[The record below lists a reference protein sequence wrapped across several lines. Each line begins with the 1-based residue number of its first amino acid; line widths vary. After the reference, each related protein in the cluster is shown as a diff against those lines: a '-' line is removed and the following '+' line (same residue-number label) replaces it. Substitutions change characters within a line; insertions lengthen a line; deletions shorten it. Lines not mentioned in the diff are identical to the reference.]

1 MFNRKVSIWVIP
13 LVVILSISMTVIGM
27 AWGLQKVT
35 HNAEGALQFLY
46 TLGRIHSGY
55 VGEYT
60 DKKLFEGAMHGLV
73 ESLDDPYSEYL
84 NEEGFARLNEM
95 TDGTFGG
102 IGVVL
107 GQRNKEFVVVSPMEG
122 SPGAKA
128 GIEAGDKILKVND
141 VDTKGRSLEDV
152 VSTIRGKKG
161 TNVKLLLE
169 HKNGEQFTADIVR
182 DDIKIKSVAG
192 KMLPDSKIGYIRISM
207 FNENT
212 GEEFKK
218 AYEKLEQEGMQ
229 ATLLD
234 LRHNPGGLLGE
245 CVKVANYIVPKG
257 PVVSITDKKGK
268 TQVYKSK
275 LEKVKYPLAVLIDHG
290 SASASEIVSGAV
302 QDTKAGKLFG
312 VKTYGKGCV
321 QSVFHITA
329 DTGLK
334 LTTAMYYT
342 PSGRSIHKV
351 GVEPDVEIELP
362 EKAVTDEQL
371 KKADRQRA
379 SYYNYYATG
388 TWGDVN
394 NYDLC
399 VDTGTLGIEGCVE
412 LICKCVEIKK
422 KMIEDKE
429 KEW

>member
-1 MFNRKVSIWVIP
+1 MLNLFKKKISINVWLLP
-13 LVVILSISMTVIGM
+13 ILVIGIVTLTLISVF
-27 AWGLQKVT
+27 WGMHKLT
-35 HNAEGALQFLY
+35 HNAGGTLQFLY
-46 TLGRIHSGY
+46 TLGKIRSSY

-73 ESLDDPYSEYL
+73 ESLDDPYSEYMD
-84 NEEGFARLNEM
+84 EKGFARLNEM

-141 VDTKGRSLEDV
+141 VDTKGRTLEDV

-161 TNVKLLLE
+161 TSVKLLLE
-169 HKNGEQFTADIVR
+169 HKNGQQFTADIVR
-182 DDIKIKSVAG
+182 DDIKVKSVAG
-192 KMLPDSKIGYIRISM
+192 RMLPDSKIGYIRIAM

-234 LRHNPGGLLGE
+234 LRHNPGGLLTE
-245 CVKVANYIVPKG
+245 CVKVSNYIVPKG
-257 PVVSITDKKGK
+257 PVVSITDKKGNTK
-268 TQVYKSK
+268 VYESK

-290 SASASEIVSGAV
+290 SASASEIVSAAV

-321 QSVFHITA
+321 QSVFHVTTK
-329 DTGLK
+329 TGLK

-351 GVEPDVEIELP
+351 GVTPDVEIELP
-362 EKAVTDEQL
+362 EKATVDVQLNKAEEYLRDEL
-371 KKADRQRA
+371 KK
-379 SYYNYYATG
+379 G
-388 TWGDVN
+388 
-394 NYDLC
+394 
-399 VDTGTLGIEGCVE
+399 
-412 LICKCVEIKK
+412 K
-422 KMIEDKE
+422 
-429 KEW
+429 

>member
-1 MFNRKVSIWVIP
+1 MFKKKVSIWVIP
-13 LVVILSISMTVIGM
+13 LVVIATVSLTLIGV
-27 AWGLQKVT
+27 AWGLEKVT
-35 HNAEGALQFLY
+35 HNAAGAIQFLF

-60 DKKLFEGAMHGLV
+60 DKKLFEGAMHGMV

-84 NEEGFARLNEM
+84 DAEAFTHLNEM

-141 VDTKGRSLEDV
+141 TDTKGRTLEDV
-152 VSTIRGKKG
+152 VRTIRGKKG

-182 DDIKIKSVAG
+182 DDIKIQSVAG
-192 KMLPDSKIGYIRISM
+192 KMLPDSKIGYIRIAM

-234 LRHNPGGLLGE
+234 LRHNPGGLLNE
-245 CVKVANYIVPKG
+245 CVKVSNYIVPKG
-257 PVVSITDKKGK
+257 PVVSITDKQGNTK
-268 TQVYKSK
+268 VYESK
-275 LEKVKYPLAVLIDHG
+275 LEKVKYPLAVLIDNG

-321 QSVFHITA
+321 QSIFHITPE
-329 DTGLK
+329 TGLK

-351 GVEPDVEIELP
+351 GVSPDVEIELP
-362 EKAVTDEQL
+362 EKPTSDVQL
-371 KKADRQRA
+371 KKAEEYLR
-379 SYYNYYATG
+379 
-388 TWGDVN
+388 
-394 NYDLC
+394 
-399 VDTGTLGIEGCVE
+399 EE
-412 LICKCVEIKK
+412 LAKK
-422 KMIEDKE
+422 E
-429 KEW
+429 

>member
-1 MFNRKVSIWVIP
+1 MIP
-13 LVVILSISMTVIGM
+13 LVVIATVSLTLIGV
-27 AWGLQKVT
+27 AWGLEKVT
-35 HNAEGALQFLY
+35 HNAAGAIQFLF

-60 DKKLFEGAMHGLV
+60 DKKLFEGAMHGMV

-84 NEEGFARLNEM
+84 DAEAFTHLNEM

-141 VDTKGRSLEDV
+141 TDTKGRTLEDV
-152 VSTIRGKKG
+152 VRTIRGKKG

-182 DDIKIKSVAG
+182 DDIKIQSVAG
-192 KMLPDSKIGYIRISM
+192 KMLPDSKIGYIRIAM

-234 LRHNPGGLLGE
+234 LRHNPGGLLNE
-245 CVKVANYIVPKG
+245 CVKVSNYIVPKG
-257 PVVSITDKKGK
+257 PVVSITDKQGNTK
-268 TQVYKSK
+268 VYESK
-275 LEKVKYPLAVLIDHG
+275 LEKVKYPLAVLIDNG

-321 QSVFHITA
+321 QSIFHITPE
-329 DTGLK
+329 TGLK

-351 GVEPDVEIELP
+351 GVSPDVEIELP
-362 EKAVTDEQL
+362 EKPTSDVQL
-371 KKADRQRA
+371 KKAEEYLR
-379 SYYNYYATG
+379 
-388 TWGDVN
+388 
-394 NYDLC
+394 
-399 VDTGTLGIEGCVE
+399 EE
-412 LICKCVEIKK
+412 LAKNE
-422 KMIEDKE
+422 
-429 KEW
+429 

>member
-1 MFNRKVSIWVIP
+1 MLNLFKKKISINVWLLP
-13 LVVILSISMTVIGM
+13 ILVIGIVTLTLISVF
-27 AWGLQKVT
+27 WGMHKLT
-35 HNAEGALQFLY
+35 HNAGGTLQFLY
-46 TLGRIHSGY
+46 TLGKIRSSY

-73 ESLDDPYSEYL
+73 ESLDDPYSEYMD
-84 NEEGFARLNEM
+84 EKGFARLNEM

-141 VDTKGRSLEDV
+141 VDTKGRTLEDV

-161 TNVKLLLE
+161 TSVKLLLE
-169 HKNGEQFTADIVR
+169 HKNGQQFTADIVR
-182 DDIKIKSVAG
+182 DDIKVKSVAG
-192 KMLPDSKIGYIRISM
+192 RMLPDSKIGYIRIAM

-234 LRHNPGGLLGE
+234 LRHNPGGLLTE
-245 CVKVANYIVPKG
+245 CVKVSNYIVPKG
-257 PVVSITDKKGK
+257 PVVSITDKKGNTK
-268 TQVYKSK
+268 VYESK

-290 SASASEIVSGAV
+290 SASASEIVSAAV

-321 QSVFHITA
+321 QSVFHITTK
-329 DTGLK
+329 TGLK

-351 GVEPDVEIELP
+351 GVTPDVEIELP
-362 EKAVTDEQL
+362 EKATVDVQLNKAEEYLKDEL
-371 KKADRQRA
+371 KK
-379 SYYNYYATG
+379 
-388 TWGDVN
+388 
-394 NYDLC
+394 
-399 VDTGTLGIEGCVE
+399 
-412 LICKCVEIKK
+412 
-422 KMIEDKE
+422 E
-429 KEW
+429 K

>member
-1 MFNRKVSIWVIP
+1 MDVFKKKVSINVWLIP
-13 LVVILSISMTVIGM
+13 ILIM
-27 AWGLQKVT
+27 AIVSLTLLGVGWGVQKLT
-35 HNAEGALQFLY
+35 HNVGGTVQFLY
-46 TLGRIHSGY
+46 TLGKIHSSY
-55 VGEYT
+55 VGDYT
-60 DKKLFEGAMHGLV
+60 EKKLFQGAMHGLV

-84 NEEGFARLNEM
+84 DEEGFAHLNEI

-141 VDTKGRSLEDV
+141 VDTKGRTLEDV
-152 VSTIRGKKG
+152 VRTIRGKKG
-161 TNVKLLLE
+161 TSVKLLLE
-169 HKNGEQFTADIVR
+169 HKNGQQFTADIVR
-182 DDIKIKSVAG
+182 DDIKVKSVAG
-192 KMLPDSKIGYIRISM
+192 KMLPDSKIGYIRIAM

-234 LRHNPGGLLGE
+234 LRHNPGGLLNE
-245 CVKVANYIVPKG
+245 CVKVANFIVPKG
-257 PVVSITDKKGK
+257 PVVSITDKKGETK
-268 TQVYKSK
+268 VYESK
-275 LEKVKYPLAVLIDHG
+275 LEKVKYPLAVLIDNG

-321 QSVFHITA
+321 QSVFPVTLE
-329 DTGLK
+329 TGLK

-351 GVEPDVEIELP
+351 GVSPDVEIALP
-362 EKAVTDEQL
+362 EKATVDVQL
-371 KKADRQRA
+371 KKAEE
-379 SYYNYYATG
+379 Y
-388 TWGDVN
+388 
-394 NYDLC
+394 LK
-399 VDTGTLGIEGCVE
+399 EE
-412 LICKCVEIKK
+412 LNKSR
-422 KMIEDKE
+422 
-429 KEW
+429 

>member
-1 MFNRKVSIWVIP
+1 MVKKKVSIWVIP
-13 LVVILSISMTVIGM
+13 LVVIATVSLTLIGV

-35 HNAEGALQFLY
+35 HNAAGAIQFLF

-60 DKKLFEGAMHGLV
+60 DKKLFEGAMHGMV

-84 NEEGFARLNEM
+84 DAEAFTHLNEM

-128 GIEAGDKILKVND
+128 GIEAGDKILKVSD
-141 VDTKGRSLEDV
+141 TDTKGRTLEDV
-152 VSTIRGKKG
+152 VRTIRGKKG

-182 DDIKIKSVAG
+182 DDIKIQSVAG
-192 KMLPDSKIGYIRISM
+192 KMLPDAKIGYIRIAM

-234 LRHNPGGLLGE
+234 LRHNPGGLLNE
-245 CVKVANYIVPKG
+245 CVKVSNYIVPKG
-257 PVVSITDKKGK
+257 PVVSITDKQGNTK
-268 TQVYKSK
+268 VYESK
-275 LEKVKYPLAVLIDHG
+275 LEKVKYPLAVLIDNG

-321 QSVFHITA
+321 QSIFHITPE
-329 DTGLK
+329 TGLK

-351 GVEPDVEIELP
+351 GVSPDVEIELP
-362 EKAVTDEQL
+362 EKPTSDVQL
-371 KKADRQRA
+371 KKAEEYLR
-379 SYYNYYATG
+379 
-388 TWGDVN
+388 
-394 NYDLC
+394 
-399 VDTGTLGIEGCVE
+399 EE
-412 LICKCVEIKK
+412 LAKK
-422 KMIEDKE
+422 E
-429 KEW
+429 

>member
-1 MFNRKVSIWVIP
+1 MFKKKVSIWVIP
-13 LVVILSISMTVIGM
+13 LVVIATVSLTLIGV

-35 HNAEGALQFLY
+35 HNAAGAIQFLF

-60 DKKLFEGAMHGLV
+60 DKKLFEGAMHGMV

-84 NEEGFARLNEM
+84 DAEAFTHLNEM

-141 VDTKGRSLEDV
+141 TDTKGRTLEDV
-152 VSTIRGKKG
+152 VRTIRGKKG

-182 DDIKIKSVAG
+182 DDIKIQSVAG
-192 KMLPDSKIGYIRISM
+192 KMLPDSKIGYIRIAM

-234 LRHNPGGLLGE
+234 LRHNPGGLLNE
-245 CVKVANYIVPKG
+245 CVKVSNYIVPKG
-257 PVVSITDKKGK
+257 PVVSITDKQGNTK
-268 TQVYKSK
+268 VYESK
-275 LEKVKYPLAVLIDHG
+275 LEKVKYPLAVLIDNG
-290 SASASEIVSGAV
+290 SASASEIISGAV

-321 QSVFHITA
+321 QSIFHITPE
-329 DTGLK
+329 TGLK

-351 GVEPDVEIELP
+351 GVSPDVEIELP
-362 EKAVTDEQL
+362 EKPTSDVQL
-371 KKADRQRA
+371 KKAEEYLR
-379 SYYNYYATG
+379 
-388 TWGDVN
+388 
-394 NYDLC
+394 
-399 VDTGTLGIEGCVE
+399 EE
-412 LICKCVEIKK
+412 LAKK
-422 KMIEDKE
+422 E
-429 KEW
+429 

>member
-1 MFNRKVSIWVIP
+1 MLNLFKKKISINVWLLP
-13 LVVILSISMTVIGM
+13 ILVIGIVSLTLISVF
-27 AWGLQKVT
+27 WGMHKLT
-35 HNAEGALQFLY
+35 HNAGGTLQFLY
-46 TLGRIHSGY
+46 TLGKIRSSY

-84 NEEGFARLNEM
+84 DETGFSRLNEM

-141 VDTKGRSLEDV
+141 VDTKGRTLEDV

-161 TNVKLLLE
+161 TSVKLLLE
-169 HKNGEQFTADIVR
+169 HKNGQQFTADIVR
-182 DDIKIKSVAG
+182 DDIKVKSVAG
-192 KMLPDSKIGYIRISM
+192 RMLPDSKIGYIRIAM

-234 LRHNPGGLLGE
+234 LRHNPGGLLTE
-245 CVKVANYIVPKG
+245 CVKVSNYIVPKG
-257 PVVSITDKKGK
+257 PVVSITDKKGNTK
-268 TQVYKSK
+268 VYESK

-290 SASASEIVSGAV
+290 SASASEIVSAAV

-321 QSVFHITA
+321 QSVFHVTTK
-329 DTGLK
+329 TGLK

-351 GVEPDVEIELP
+351 GVTPDVEIELP
-362 EKAVTDEQL
+362 EKATVDVQLNKAEEYLRDEL
-371 KKADRQRA
+371 KK
-379 SYYNYYATG
+379 G
-388 TWGDVN
+388 
-394 NYDLC
+394 
-399 VDTGTLGIEGCVE
+399 
-412 LICKCVEIKK
+412 K
-422 KMIEDKE
+422 
-429 KEW
+429 

>member
-1 MFNRKVSIWVIP
+1 MLNLFKKKISINVWLLP
-13 LVVILSISMTVIGM
+13 ILVIGIVTLTLISVF
-27 AWGLQKVT
+27 WGMHKLT
-35 HNAEGALQFLY
+35 HNAGGTLQFLY
-46 TLGRIHSGY
+46 TLGKIRSSY

-84 NEEGFARLNEM
+84 DEKGFSRLNEM

-141 VDTKGRSLEDV
+141 VDTKGRTLEDV

-161 TNVKLLLE
+161 TSVKLLLE
-169 HKNGEQFTADIVR
+169 HKNGQQFTADIVR
-182 DDIKIKSVAG
+182 DDIKVQSVAG
-192 KMLPDSKIGYIRISM
+192 RMLPDSKIGYIRIAM

-234 LRHNPGGLLGE
+234 LRHNPGGLLTE
-245 CVKVANYIVPKG
+245 CVKVSNYIVPKG
-257 PVVSITDKKGK
+257 PVVSITDKKGDTK
-268 TQVYKSK
+268 VYESK

-290 SASASEIVSGAV
+290 SASASEIVSAAV

-321 QSVFHITA
+321 QSVFHVTTK
-329 DTGLK
+329 TGLK

-351 GVEPDVEIELP
+351 GVTPDVEIELP
-362 EKAVTDEQL
+362 EKATVDVQLNKAEEYLRDEL
-371 KKADRQRA
+371 MKR
-379 SYYNYYATG
+379 
-388 TWGDVN
+388 
-394 NYDLC
+394 
-399 VDTGTLGIEGCVE
+399 
-412 LICKCVEIKK
+412 
-422 KMIEDKE
+422 
-429 KEW
+429 

>member
-1 MFNRKVSIWVIP
+1 MLNLFKKKISINVWLLP
-13 LVVILSISMTVIGM
+13 ILVIGIV
-27 AWGLQKVT
+27 ALTLISVFWGMHKLT
-35 HNAEGALQFLY
+35 HNAGGTLQFLY
-46 TLGRIHSGY
+46 TLGKIRSSY

-73 ESLDDPYSEYL
+73 ESLDDPYSEYMD
-84 NEEGFARLNEM
+84 EKGFARLNEM

-141 VDTKGRSLEDV
+141 VDTKGRTLEDV

-161 TNVKLLLE
+161 TSVKLLLE
-169 HKNGEQFTADIVR
+169 HKNGQQFTADIVR
-182 DDIKIKSVAG
+182 DDIKVQSVAG
-192 KMLPDSKIGYIRISM
+192 RMLPDSKIGYIRIAM

-234 LRHNPGGLLGE
+234 LRHNPGGLLTE
-245 CVKVANYIVPKG
+245 CVKVSNYIVPKG
-257 PVVSITDKKGK
+257 PVVSITDKKGNTK
-268 TQVYKSK
+268 VYESK

-290 SASASEIVSGAV
+290 SASASEIVSAAV

-321 QSVFHITA
+321 QSVFHITTK
-329 DTGLK
+329 TGLK

-351 GVEPDVEIELP
+351 GVTPDVEIELP
-362 EKAVTDEQL
+362 EKATVDVQLNKAEEYLRDEL
-371 KKADRQRA
+371 KKR
-379 SYYNYYATG
+379 
-388 TWGDVN
+388 
-394 NYDLC
+394 
-399 VDTGTLGIEGCVE
+399 
-412 LICKCVEIKK
+412 
-422 KMIEDKE
+422 
-429 KEW
+429 

>member
-1 MFNRKVSIWVIP
+1 MDLFKKKVSVWLIP
-13 LVVILSISMTVIGM
+13 VTAFVTVVFTLGCMV
-27 AWGLQKVT
+27 WGIHKVT
-35 HNAEGALQFLY
+35 HNAGGTLQFLY
-46 TLGRIHSGY
+46 TLGKIQSSY

-60 DKKLFEGAMHGLV
+60 EKKLFEGAMHGLV

-84 NEEGFARLNEM
+84 DEEGFARLNEM

-107 GQRNKEFVVVSPMEG
+107 GQRNKEFVVVAPMEG

-141 VDTKGRSLEDV
+141 VDTKGRTLEDV

-161 TNVKLLLE
+161 TSVKLLLE
-169 HKNGEQFTADIVR
+169 HKNGQQFTADIVR
-182 DDIKIKSVAG
+182 DDIKVKSVAG
-192 KMLPDSKIGYIRISM
+192 KILPDSKIGYIRIAM
-207 FNENT
+207 FNDNT

-218 AYEKLEQEGMQ
+218 AYEKLEREGMQ

-234 LRHNPGGLLGE
+234 LRHNPGGLLTE

-257 PVVSITDKKGK
+257 TVVSITDKKGNTK
-268 TQVYKSK
+268 VYESK

-290 SASASEIVSGAV
+290 SASASEIISGAV

-321 QSVFHITA
+321 QSVFPVTMN
-329 DTGLK
+329 TGLK

-351 GVEPDVEIELP
+351 GVTPDVEIELP
-362 EKAVTDEQL
+362 EKATVDVQL
-371 KKADRQRA
+371 KKAEEYLR
-379 SYYNYYATG
+379 
-388 TWGDVN
+388 
-394 NYDLC
+394 
-399 VDTGTLGIEGCVE
+399 EE
-412 LICKCVEIKK
+412 LAKK
-422 KMIEDKE
+422 
-429 KEW
+429 

>member
-1 MFNRKVSIWVIP
+1 MCVLNLFKKKISINVWLLP
-13 LVVILSISMTVIGM
+13 ILVIGIV
-27 AWGLQKVT
+27 ALTLISVFWGMHKLT
-35 HNAEGALQFLY
+35 HNAGGTLQFLY
-46 TLGRIHSGY
+46 TLGKIRSSY

-73 ESLDDPYSEYL
+73 EGLDDPYSEYL
-84 NEEGFARLNEM
+84 DEKGFSRLNEM

-141 VDTKGRSLEDV
+141 VDTKGRTLEDV

-161 TNVKLLLE
+161 TSVKLLLE
-169 HKNGEQFTADIVR
+169 HKNGQQFTADIVR
-182 DDIKIKSVAG
+182 DDIKVKSVAG
-192 KMLPDSKIGYIRISM
+192 RMLPDSKIGYIRIAM

-234 LRHNPGGLLGE
+234 LRHNPGGLLTE
-245 CVKVANYIVPKG
+245 CVKVSNYIVPKG
-257 PVVSITDKKGK
+257 PVVSITDKKGNTK
-268 TQVYKSK
+268 VYESK

-290 SASASEIVSGAV
+290 SASASEIVSAAV

-321 QSVFHITA
+321 QSVFHITTK
-329 DTGLK
+329 TGLK

-351 GVEPDVEIELP
+351 GVTPDVEIELP
-362 EKAVTDEQL
+362 EKATVDVQLNKAEEYLRDEL
-371 KKADRQRA
+371 MKR
-379 SYYNYYATG
+379 
-388 TWGDVN
+388 
-394 NYDLC
+394 
-399 VDTGTLGIEGCVE
+399 
-412 LICKCVEIKK
+412 
-422 KMIEDKE
+422 
-429 KEW
+429 

>member
-1 MFNRKVSIWVIP
+1 MLNKKVSIWVIP
-13 LVVILSISMTVIGM
+13 LAVILAISLTLVGV
-27 AWGLQKVT
+27 AWGLQKLT
-35 HNAEGALQFLY
+35 HNAGGAVQFLF
-46 TLGRIHSGY
+46 TLGKIHSSY
-55 VGEYT
+55 VGDYT

-84 NEEGFARLNEM
+84 DEKGFANLNEM

-128 GIEAGDKILKVND
+128 GIEAGDKILKVD
-141 VDTKGRSLEDV
+141 DKDTKGRSLEDV

-161 TNVKLLLE
+161 TSVKLLLE
-169 HKNGEQFTADIVR
+169 HKNGEQFTANIVR
-182 DDIKIKSVAG
+182 DDIKVQSVAG

-234 LRHNPGGLLGE
+234 LRHNPGGLLNE

-321 QSVFHITA
+321 QSVFHITP

-362 EKAVTDEQL
+362 EKATSDVQL
-371 KKADRQRA
+371 KKAEEYLR
-379 SYYNYYATG
+379 
-388 TWGDVN
+388 
-394 NYDLC
+394 
-399 VDTGTLGIEGCVE
+399 EE
-412 LICKCVEIKK
+412 LRKK
-422 KMIEDKE
+422 E
-429 KEW
+429 

>member
-1 MFNRKVSIWVIP
+1 VLNLFKKKVSINIWLIP
-13 LVVILSISMTVIGM
+13 ILVIGIM
-27 AWGLQKVT
+27 TLTLISVFWGMHKLT
-35 HNAEGALQFLY
+35 HNAGGTLQFLY
-46 TLGRIHSGY
+46 TLGKIRSSY

-73 ESLDDPYSEYL
+73 ESLDDPYSEYMD
-84 NEEGFARLNEM
+84 EKGFARLNEM

-141 VDTKGRSLEDV
+141 VDTKGRTLEDV

-161 TNVKLLLE
+161 TSVKLLLE
-169 HKNGEQFTADIVR
+169 HKNGQQFTADIVR
-182 DDIKIKSVAG
+182 DDIKVKSVAG
-192 KMLPDSKIGYIRISM
+192 RMLPDSKIGYIRIAM

-234 LRHNPGGLLGE
+234 LRHNPGGLLTE
-245 CVKVANYIVPKG
+245 CVKVSNYIVPKG
-257 PVVSITDKKGK
+257 PVVSITDKKGNTK
-268 TQVYKSK
+268 VYESK

-290 SASASEIVSGAV
+290 SASASEIVSAAV

-321 QSVFHITA
+321 QSVFHVTTK
-329 DTGLK
+329 TGLK

-351 GVEPDVEIELP
+351 GVTPDVEIELP
-362 EKAVTDEQL
+362 EKATVDVQLNKAEEYLRDEL
-371 KKADRQRA
+371 KK
-379 SYYNYYATG
+379 
-388 TWGDVN
+388 
-394 NYDLC
+394 
-399 VDTGTLGIEGCVE
+399 
-412 LICKCVEIKK
+412 
-422 KMIEDKE
+422 E
-429 KEW
+429 K

>member
-1 MFNRKVSIWVIP
+1 MFNKKVSIWLIP
-13 LVVILSISMTVIGM
+13 VTAFLTVIITLICM
-27 AWGLQKVT
+27 LWGVQKITRNV
-35 HNAEGALQFLY
+35 GGSLQFLY
-46 TLGRIHSGY
+46 TLGRIHSKY

-60 DKKLFEGAMHGLV
+60 DKKLFEGAMHGMV

-84 NEEGFARLNEM
+84 DEKGFTRLNEM

-141 VDTKGRSLEDV
+141 VDTKGRTLEDV

-161 TNVKLLLE
+161 TSVKLLLE

-192 KMLPDSKIGYIRISM
+192 KMLPDSKIGYIRIAM

-218 AYEKLEQEGMQ
+218 AYERLEQEGMQ

-234 LRHNPGGLLGE
+234 LRHNPGGLLNE

-257 PVVSITDKKGK
+257 PVVSITDKQGDTK
-268 TQVYKSK
+268 VYESK
-275 LEKVKYPLAVLIDHG
+275 LEKVKYPLAILIDHG
-290 SASASEIVSGAV
+290 SASASEIVAGAV

-321 QSVFHITA
+321 QSVFPVTTT
-329 DTGLK
+329 TGLK

-351 GVEPDVEIELP
+351 GVTPDVEIELP
-362 EKAVTDEQL
+362 EKATSDVQL
-371 KKADRQRA
+371 KKAEEC
-379 SYYNYYATG
+379 
-388 TWGDVN
+388 
-394 NYDLC
+394 LK
-399 VDTGTLGIEGCVE
+399 EE
-412 LICKCVEIKK
+412 LAK
-422 KMIEDKE
+422 KE
-429 KEW
+429 K

>member
-1 MFNRKVSIWVIP
+1 MLNLFKKKISINVWLLP
-13 LVVILSISMTVIGM
+13 ILVIGIVTLTLISVF
-27 AWGLQKVT
+27 WGMHKLT
-35 HNAEGALQFLY
+35 HNAGGTLQFLY
-46 TLGRIHSGY
+46 TLGKIRSSY

-73 ESLDDPYSEYL
+73 EGLDDPYSEYL
-84 NEEGFARLNEM
+84 DEKGFSRLNEM

-141 VDTKGRSLEDV
+141 VDTKGRTLEDV

-161 TNVKLLLE
+161 TSVKLLLE
-169 HKNGEQFTADIVR
+169 HKNGQQFTADIVR
-182 DDIKIKSVAG
+182 DDIKVKSVAG
-192 KMLPDSKIGYIRISM
+192 RMLPDSKIGYIRIAM

-234 LRHNPGGLLGE
+234 LRHNPGGLLTE
-245 CVKVANYIVPKG
+245 CVKVSNYIVPKG
-257 PVVSITDKKGK
+257 PVVSITDKKGDTK
-268 TQVYKSK
+268 VYESK

-290 SASASEIVSGAV
+290 SASASEIVSAAV

-321 QSVFHITA
+321 QSVFHITTK
-329 DTGLK
+329 TGLK

-351 GVEPDVEIELP
+351 GVTPDVEIELP
-362 EKAVTDEQL
+362 EKATVDVQLNKAEEYLRDEL
-371 KKADRQRA
+371 KKR
-379 SYYNYYATG
+379 
-388 TWGDVN
+388 
-394 NYDLC
+394 
-399 VDTGTLGIEGCVE
+399 
-412 LICKCVEIKK
+412 
-422 KMIEDKE
+422 
-429 KEW
+429 

>member
-1 MFNRKVSIWVIP
+1 VLNLFKKKISINVWLLP
-13 LVVILSISMTVIGM
+13 ILVIGIV
-27 AWGLQKVT
+27 ALTLISVFWGMHKLT
-35 HNAEGALQFLY
+35 HNAGGTLQFLY
-46 TLGRIHSGY
+46 TLGKIRSSY

-73 ESLDDPYSEYL
+73 EGLDDPYSEYL
-84 NEEGFARLNEM
+84 DEKGFSRLNEM

-141 VDTKGRSLEDV
+141 VDTKGRTLEDV

-161 TNVKLLLE
+161 TSVKLLLE
-169 HKNGEQFTADIVR
+169 HKNGQQFTADIVR
-182 DDIKIKSVAG
+182 DDIKVKSVAG
-192 KMLPDSKIGYIRISM
+192 RMLPDSKIGYIRIAM

-234 LRHNPGGLLGE
+234 LRHNPGGLLTE
-245 CVKVANYIVPKG
+245 CVKVSNYIVPKG
-257 PVVSITDKKGK
+257 PVVSITDKKGNTK
-268 TQVYKSK
+268 VYESK

-290 SASASEIVSGAV
+290 SASASEIVSAAV

-321 QSVFHITA
+321 QSVFHITTK
-329 DTGLK
+329 TGLK

-351 GVEPDVEIELP
+351 GVTPDVEIELP
-362 EKAVTDEQL
+362 EKATVDVQLNKAEEYLRDEL
-371 KKADRQRA
+371 KK
-379 SYYNYYATG
+379 
-388 TWGDVN
+388 
-394 NYDLC
+394 
-399 VDTGTLGIEGCVE
+399 
-412 LICKCVEIKK
+412 
-422 KMIEDKE
+422 E
-429 KEW
+429 K

>member
-1 MFNRKVSIWVIP
+1 MFNRKVSIWVVP
-13 LVVILSISMTVIGM
+13 LVVILSISMTIIGM

-371 KKADRQRA
+371 KKAEE
-379 SYYNYYATG
+379 Y
-388 TWGDVN
+388 
-394 NYDLC
+394 LK
-399 VDTGTLGIEGCVE
+399 EE
-412 LICKCVEIKK
+412 LEKK
-422 KMIEDKE
+422 GN
-429 KEW
+429 

>member
-1 MFNRKVSIWVIP
+1 MFNKKVSIWLIP
-13 LVVILSISMTVIGM
+13 VTAFVTVVFMLGCMVWGM
-27 AWGLQKVT
+27 QKITRNVG
-35 HNAEGALQFLY
+35 GAVQFLY
-46 TLGRIHSGY
+46 TLGRIHSSY

-60 DKKLFEGAMHGLV
+60 NKKLFEGAMHGMV

-84 NEEGFARLNEM
+84 DEKGFTRLNEM

-141 VDTKGRSLEDV
+141 ADTKGRTLEDV

-161 TNVKLLLE
+161 TSVKLLLE
-169 HKNGEQFTADIVR
+169 HKNGQQFTADIVR
-182 DDIKIKSVAG
+182 DDIKVQSVAG
-192 KMLPDSKIGYIRISM
+192 KMLPDSKIGYIRIAM

-234 LRHNPGGLLGE
+234 LRHNPGGLLNE
-245 CVKVANYIVPKG
+245 CVKVANFIVPKG

-268 TQVYKSK
+268 TQVYESK
-275 LEKVKYPLAVLIDHG
+275 LEKVKYPLAALIDHG
-290 SASASEIVSGAV
+290 SASASEIVAGAL

-312 VKTYGKGCV
+312 KTTYGKGCV
-321 QSVFHITA
+321 QSVFHITTN
-329 DTGLK
+329 TGIK

-351 GVEPDVEIELP
+351 GVTPDVEIELP
-362 EKAVTDEQL
+362 EKATSDVQL
-371 KKADRQRA
+371 KKAEEYLKEEIAR
-379 SYYNYYATG
+379 
-388 TWGDVN
+388 
-394 NYDLC
+394 LK
-399 VDTGTLGIEGCVE
+399 VE
-412 LICKCVEIKK
+412 SRK
-422 KMIEDKE
+422 
-429 KEW
+429 

>member
-169 HKNGEQFTADIVR
+169 HKTGEQFTADIVR

-312 VKTYGKGCV
+312 MKTYGKGCV

-371 KKADRQRA
+371 KKAEE
-379 SYYNYYATG
+379 Y
-388 TWGDVN
+388 
-394 NYDLC
+394 LK
-399 VDTGTLGIEGCVE
+399 EE
-412 LICKCVEIKK
+412 LEKK
-422 KMIEDKE
+422 GN
-429 KEW
+429 

>member
-1 MFNRKVSIWVIP
+1 MLNLFKKKVSINVWLIP
-13 LVVILSISMTVIGM
+13 ILVIGIM
-27 AWGLQKVT
+27 TLTLISVFWGMHKLT
-35 HNAEGALQFLY
+35 HNAGGTLQFLY
-46 TLGRIHSGY
+46 TLGKIRSSY

-73 ESLDDPYSEYL
+73 EGLDDSYSEYL
-84 NEEGFARLNEM
+84 DETGFSRLNEM

-161 TNVKLLLE
+161 TSVKLLLE
-169 HKNGEQFTADIVR
+169 HKNGQQFTADIVR
-182 DDIKIKSVAG
+182 DDIKVQSVAG
-192 KMLPDSKIGYIRISM
+192 RMLPDSKIGYIRIAM

-234 LRHNPGGLLGE
+234 LRHNPGGLLTE
-245 CVKVANYIVPKG
+245 CVKVSNYIVPKG
-257 PVVSITDKKGK
+257 PVVSITDKKGDTK
-268 TQVYKSK
+268 VYESK

-290 SASASEIVSGAV
+290 SASASEIVSAAV

-321 QSVFHITA
+321 QSVFHITTK
-329 DTGLK
+329 TGLK

-351 GVEPDVEIELP
+351 GVTPDVEIELP
-362 EKAVTDEQL
+362 EKATVDVQLNKAEEYLRDEL
-371 KKADRQRA
+371 KK
-379 SYYNYYATG
+379 G
-388 TWGDVN
+388 
-394 NYDLC
+394 
-399 VDTGTLGIEGCVE
+399 
-412 LICKCVEIKK
+412 K
-422 KMIEDKE
+422 
-429 KEW
+429 

>member
-13 LVVILSISMTVIGM
+13 LVVILTVSMTLIGM

-107 GQRNKEFVVVSPMEG
+107 GQRNKEFVVISPMEG

-362 EKAVTDEQL
+362 EKSATDVQL
-371 KKADRQRA
+371 KKAEE
-379 SYYNYYATG
+379 Y
-388 TWGDVN
+388 
-394 NYDLC
+394 LK
-399 VDTGTLGIEGCVE
+399 EE
-412 LICKCVEIKK
+412 LEKK
-422 KMIEDKE
+422 GS
-429 KEW
+429 

>member
-1 MFNRKVSIWVIP
+1 MFNKKVSIWVIP
-13 LVVILSISMTVIGM
+13 LVVILTVSMTVIGM

-245 CVKVANYIVPKG
+245 CVKVANYIVPNG

-362 EKAVTDEQL
+362 EKAANDVQL
-371 KKADRQRA
+371 KKAEE
-379 SYYNYYATG
+379 Y
-388 TWGDVN
+388 
-394 NYDLC
+394 LK
-399 VDTGTLGIEGCVE
+399 EE
-412 LICKCVEIKK
+412 LEKK
-422 KMIEDKE
+422 RS
-429 KEW
+429 

>member
-1 MFNRKVSIWVIP
+1 MLNLFKKKISINVWLLP
-13 LVVILSISMTVIGM
+13 ILVIGIVTLTLISVF
-27 AWGLQKVT
+27 WGMHKLT
-35 HNAEGALQFLY
+35 HNAGGTLQFLY
-46 TLGRIHSGY
+46 TLGKIRSSY

-73 ESLDDPYSEYL
+73 EGLDDPYSEYMD
-84 NEEGFARLNEM
+84 EKGFARLNEM

-141 VDTKGRSLEDV
+141 VDTKGRTLEDV

-161 TNVKLLLE
+161 TSVKLLLE
-169 HKNGEQFTADIVR
+169 HKNGQQFTADIVR
-182 DDIKIKSVAG
+182 DDIKVQSVAG
-192 KMLPDSKIGYIRISM
+192 RMLPDSKIGYIRIAM

-234 LRHNPGGLLGE
+234 LRHNPGGLLTE
-245 CVKVANYIVPKG
+245 CVKVSNYIVPKG
-257 PVVSITDKKGK
+257 PVVSITDKKGNTK
-268 TQVYKSK
+268 VYESK

-290 SASASEIVSGAV
+290 SASASEIVSAAV

-321 QSVFHITA
+321 QSVFHITTK
-329 DTGLK
+329 TGLK

-351 GVEPDVEIELP
+351 GVTPDVEIELP
-362 EKAVTDEQL
+362 EKATVDVQLNKAEEYLRDEL
-371 KKADRQRA
+371 KK
-379 SYYNYYATG
+379 
-388 TWGDVN
+388 
-394 NYDLC
+394 
-399 VDTGTLGIEGCVE
+399 
-412 LICKCVEIKK
+412 
-422 KMIEDKE
+422 E
-429 KEW
+429 K

>member
-1 MFNRKVSIWVIP
+1 MLNLFKKKVSINVWLIP
-13 LVVILSISMTVIGM
+13 ILVIGIM
-27 AWGLQKVT
+27 TLTLISVFWGMHKLT
-35 HNAEGALQFLY
+35 HNAGGTLQFLY
-46 TLGRIHSGY
+46 TLGKIRSSY

-84 NEEGFARLNEM
+84 DETGFSRLNEM

-141 VDTKGRSLEDV
+141 VDTKGRTLEDV

-161 TNVKLLLE
+161 TSVKLLLE
-169 HKNGEQFTADIVR
+169 HKNGQQFTADIVR
-182 DDIKIKSVAG
+182 DDIKVQSVAG
-192 KMLPDSKIGYIRISM
+192 RMLPDSKIGYIRIAM

-234 LRHNPGGLLGE
+234 LRHNPGGLLTE
-245 CVKVANYIVPKG
+245 CVKVSNYIVPKG
-257 PVVSITDKKGK
+257 PVVSITDKKGNTK
-268 TQVYKSK
+268 VYESK

-290 SASASEIVSGAV
+290 SASASEIVSAAV

-321 QSVFHITA
+321 QSVFHVTTK
-329 DTGLK
+329 TGLK

-351 GVEPDVEIELP
+351 GVTPDVEIELP
-362 EKAVTDEQL
+362 EKATVDVQLNKAEEYLRDEL
-371 KKADRQRA
+371 KKR
-379 SYYNYYATG
+379 
-388 TWGDVN
+388 
-394 NYDLC
+394 
-399 VDTGTLGIEGCVE
+399 
-412 LICKCVEIKK
+412 
-422 KMIEDKE
+422 
-429 KEW
+429 

>member
-1 MFNRKVSIWVIP
+1 MFNKKVSIWLIP
-13 LVVILSISMTVIGM
+13 VTAFITVIVTLGCMLWGM
-27 AWGLQKVT
+27 QKIT
-35 HNAEGALQFLY
+35 HNLGGTLQLLY
-46 TLGRIHSGY
+46 TLGRIHSSY
-55 VGEYT
+55 VGDYT
-60 DKKLFEGAMHGLV
+60 DKKLFEGAMHGMV

-84 NEEGFARLNEM
+84 DEKGFTRLNEM

-141 VDTKGRSLEDV
+141 IDTKGRTLEDV

-161 TNVKLLLE
+161 TSVKLLLE
-169 HKNGEQFTADIVR
+169 HKNGQQFTADIVR

-192 KMLPDSKIGYIRISM
+192 KMLPDSKIGYIRIAM

-234 LRHNPGGLLGE
+234 LRHNPGGLLNE
-245 CVKVANYIVPKG
+245 CVKVANFIVPKG
-257 PVVSITDKKGK
+257 PVVSITDKQGK
-268 TQVYKSK
+268 TKMYESN

-312 VKTYGKGCV
+312 KTTYGKGCV
-321 QSVFHITA
+321 QSVFHITTS
-329 DTGLK
+329 TGVK

-351 GVEPDVEIELP
+351 GVKPDVEIELP
-362 EKAVTDEQL
+362 EKATSDVQL
-371 KKADRQRA
+371 KKAEE
-379 SYYNYYATG
+379 Y
-388 TWGDVN
+388 
-394 NYDLC
+394 LK
-399 VDTGTLGIEGCVE
+399 EE
-412 LICKCVEIKK
+412 LAKR
-422 KMIEDKE
+422 E
-429 KEW
+429 K

>member
-1 MFNRKVSIWVIP
+1 MFNLFKKKVSINVWLIP
-13 LVVILSISMTVIGM
+13 ILVIGIM
-27 AWGLQKVT
+27 TLTLISVFWGMHKLT
-35 HNAEGALQFLY
+35 HNAGGTLQFLY
-46 TLGRIHSGY
+46 TLGKIRSSY

-73 ESLDDPYSEYL
+73 EGLDDPYSEYL
-84 NEEGFARLNEM
+84 DEKGFSRLNEM

-141 VDTKGRSLEDV
+141 VDTKGRTLEDV

-161 TNVKLLLE
+161 TSVKLLLE
-169 HKNGEQFTADIVR
+169 HKNGQQFTADIVR
-182 DDIKIKSVAG
+182 DDIKVQSVAG
-192 KMLPDSKIGYIRISM
+192 RMLPDSKIGYIRIAM

-234 LRHNPGGLLGE
+234 LRHNPGGLLTE
-245 CVKVANYIVPKG
+245 CVKVSNYIVPKG
-257 PVVSITDKKGK
+257 PVVSITDKKGNTK
-268 TQVYKSK
+268 VYESK

-290 SASASEIVSGAV
+290 SASASEIVSAAV

-321 QSVFHITA
+321 QSVFHITTK
-329 DTGLK
+329 TGLK

-351 GVEPDVEIELP
+351 GVTPDVEIELP
-362 EKAVTDEQL
+362 EKATVDVQLNKAEEYLRDEL
-371 KKADRQRA
+371 KKR
-379 SYYNYYATG
+379 
-388 TWGDVN
+388 
-394 NYDLC
+394 
-399 VDTGTLGIEGCVE
+399 
-412 LICKCVEIKK
+412 
-422 KMIEDKE
+422 
-429 KEW
+429 

>member
-1 MFNRKVSIWVIP
+1 MLNKKVSIWVIP
-13 LVVILSISMTVIGM
+13 LAVILAISLTLVGV
-27 AWGLQKVT
+27 AWGLQKLT
-35 HNAEGALQFLY
+35 HNAGGAVQFLF
-46 TLGRIHSGY
+46 TLGKIHSSY
-55 VGEYT
+55 VGDYT

-84 NEEGFARLNEM
+84 DEKGFANLNEM

-107 GQRNKEFVVVSPMEG
+107 DQRNKEFVVVSPMEG

-128 GIEAGDKILKVND
+128 GIEAGDKILKVD
-141 VDTKGRSLEDV
+141 DKDTKGRSLEDV

-161 TNVKLLLE
+161 TSVKLLLE
-169 HKNGEQFTADIVR
+169 HKNGEQYTADIVR

-234 LRHNPGGLLGE
+234 LRHNPGGLLNE

-321 QSVFHITA
+321 QSVFHITP

-362 EKAVTDEQL
+362 EKATSDVQL
-371 KKADRQRA
+371 KKAEEYLR
-379 SYYNYYATG
+379 
-388 TWGDVN
+388 
-394 NYDLC
+394 
-399 VDTGTLGIEGCVE
+399 EE
-412 LICKCVEIKK
+412 LRKK
-422 KMIEDKE
+422 E
-429 KEW
+429 

>member
-1 MFNRKVSIWVIP
+1 MLNLFKKKISINVWLLP
-13 LVVILSISMTVIGM
+13 ILVIGIVSLTLISVF
-27 AWGLQKVT
+27 WGMHKLT
-35 HNAEGALQFLY
+35 HNAGGTLQFLY
-46 TLGRIHSGY
+46 TLGKIRSSY

-84 NEEGFARLNEM
+84 DEKGFSHLNEM

-141 VDTKGRSLEDV
+141 VDTKGRTLEDV

-161 TNVKLLLE
+161 TSVKLLLE
-169 HKNGEQFTADIVR
+169 HKNGQQFTADIVR
-182 DDIKIKSVAG
+182 DDIKVKSVAG
-192 KMLPDSKIGYIRISM
+192 RMLPDSKIGYIRIAM

-234 LRHNPGGLLGE
+234 LRHNPGGLLTE
-245 CVKVANYIVPKG
+245 CVKVSNYIVPKG
-257 PVVSITDKKGK
+257 PVVSITDKKGNTK
-268 TQVYKSK
+268 VYESK

-290 SASASEIVSGAV
+290 SASASEIVSAAV

-321 QSVFHITA
+321 QSVFHITTK
-329 DTGLK
+329 TGLK

-351 GVEPDVEIELP
+351 GVTPDVEIELP
-362 EKAVTDEQL
+362 EKATVDVQLNKAEEYLRDEL
-371 KKADRQRA
+371 KK
-379 SYYNYYATG
+379 
-388 TWGDVN
+388 
-394 NYDLC
+394 
-399 VDTGTLGIEGCVE
+399 
-412 LICKCVEIKK
+412 
-422 KMIEDKE
+422 E
-429 KEW
+429 K

>member
-1 MFNRKVSIWVIP
+1 MFNLFKKKVSINVWLIP
-13 LVVILSISMTVIGM
+13 ILVIGIM
-27 AWGLQKVT
+27 TLTLISVFWGMHKLT
-35 HNAEGALQFLY
+35 HNAGGTLQFLY
-46 TLGRIHSGY
+46 TLGKIRSSY

-84 NEEGFARLNEM
+84 DEKGFSRLNEM

-141 VDTKGRSLEDV
+141 VDTKGRTLEDV

-161 TNVKLLLE
+161 TSVKLLLE
-169 HKNGEQFTADIVR
+169 HKNGQQFTADIVR
-182 DDIKIKSVAG
+182 DDIKVQSVAG
-192 KMLPDSKIGYIRISM
+192 RMLPDSKIGYIRIAM

-234 LRHNPGGLLGE
+234 LRHNPGGLLTE
-245 CVKVANYIVPKG
+245 CVKVSNYIVPKG
-257 PVVSITDKKGK
+257 PVVSITDKKGNTK
-268 TQVYKSK
+268 VYESK

-290 SASASEIVSGAV
+290 SASASEIVSAAV

-321 QSVFHITA
+321 QSVFHITTK
-329 DTGLK
+329 TGLK

-351 GVEPDVEIELP
+351 GVTPDVEIELP
-362 EKAVTDEQL
+362 EKATVDVQLNKAEEYLRDEL
-371 KKADRQRA
+371 KK
-379 SYYNYYATG
+379 
-388 TWGDVN
+388 
-394 NYDLC
+394 
-399 VDTGTLGIEGCVE
+399 
-412 LICKCVEIKK
+412 
-422 KMIEDKE
+422 E
-429 KEW
+429 K

>member
-1 MFNRKVSIWVIP
+1 MFKKKVSIWVIP
-13 LVVILSISMTVIGM
+13 LVVIATVSLTLVGV

-35 HNAEGALQFLY
+35 HNAAGAIQFLF

-60 DKKLFEGAMHGLV
+60 DKKLFEGAMHGMV

-84 NEEGFARLNEM
+84 DAEAFTHLNEM

-141 VDTKGRSLEDV
+141 TDTKGRTLEDV
-152 VSTIRGKKG
+152 VRTIRGKKG

-182 DDIKIKSVAG
+182 DDIKIQSVAG
-192 KMLPDSKIGYIRISM
+192 KMLPDSKIGYIRIAM

-234 LRHNPGGLLGE
+234 LRHNPGGLLNE
-245 CVKVANYIVPKG
+245 CVKVSNYIVPKG
-257 PVVSITDKKGK
+257 PVVSITDKQGNTK
-268 TQVYKSK
+268 VYESK
-275 LEKVKYPLAVLIDHG
+275 LEKVKYPLAVLIDNG
-290 SASASEIVSGAV
+290 SASASEIVSSAV

-321 QSVFHITA
+321 QSIFHITPE
-329 DTGLK
+329 TGLK

-351 GVEPDVEIELP
+351 GVSPDVEIELP
-362 EKAVTDEQL
+362 EKPTSDVQL
-371 KKADRQRA
+371 KKAEEYLR
-379 SYYNYYATG
+379 
-388 TWGDVN
+388 
-394 NYDLC
+394 
-399 VDTGTLGIEGCVE
+399 EE
-412 LICKCVEIKK
+412 LAKK
-422 KMIEDKE
+422 E
-429 KEW
+429 

>member
-1 MFNRKVSIWVIP
+1 MLNLFKKKISINVWLLP
-13 LVVILSISMTVIGM
+13 ILVIGIVTLTLISVF
-27 AWGLQKVT
+27 WGMHKLT
-35 HNAEGALQFLY
+35 HNAGGTLQFLY
-46 TLGRIHSGY
+46 TLGKIRSSY

-73 ESLDDPYSEYL
+73 EGLDDPYSEYL
-84 NEEGFARLNEM
+84 DEKGFSRLNEM

-141 VDTKGRSLEDV
+141 VDTKGRTLEDV

-161 TNVKLLLE
+161 TSVKLLLE
-169 HKNGEQFTADIVR
+169 HKNGQQFTADIVR
-182 DDIKIKSVAG
+182 DDIKVKSVAG
-192 KMLPDSKIGYIRISM
+192 RMLPDSKIGYIRIAM

-234 LRHNPGGLLGE
+234 LRHNPGGLLTE
-245 CVKVANYIVPKG
+245 CVKVSNYIVPKG
-257 PVVSITDKKGK
+257 PVVSITDKKGNTK
-268 TQVYKSK
+268 VYESK

-290 SASASEIVSGAV
+290 SASASEIVSAAV

-321 QSVFHITA
+321 QSVFHITTK
-329 DTGLK
+329 TGLK

-351 GVEPDVEIELP
+351 GVTPDVEIELP
-362 EKAVTDEQL
+362 EKATVDVQLNKAEEYLRDEL
-371 KKADRQRA
+371 KKR
-379 SYYNYYATG
+379 
-388 TWGDVN
+388 
-394 NYDLC
+394 
-399 VDTGTLGIEGCVE
+399 
-412 LICKCVEIKK
+412 
-422 KMIEDKE
+422 
-429 KEW
+429 

>member
-1 MFNRKVSIWVIP
+1 MFNLFKKKVSINVWLIP
-13 LVVILSISMTVIGM
+13 ILVIGIVTLTLISVF
-27 AWGLQKVT
+27 WGMHKLT
-35 HNAEGALQFLY
+35 HNAGGTLQFLY
-46 TLGRIHSGY
+46 TLGKIRSSY

-73 ESLDDPYSEYL
+73 EGLDDPYSEYMD
-84 NEEGFARLNEM
+84 EKGFARLNEM

-141 VDTKGRSLEDV
+141 VDTKGRTLEDV

-161 TNVKLLLE
+161 TSVKLLLE
-169 HKNGEQFTADIVR
+169 HKNGQQFTADIVR
-182 DDIKIKSVAG
+182 DDIKVQSVAG
-192 KMLPDSKIGYIRISM
+192 RMLPDSKIGYIRIAM

-234 LRHNPGGLLGE
+234 LRHNPGGLLTE
-245 CVKVANYIVPKG
+245 CVKVSNYIVPKG
-257 PVVSITDKKGK
+257 PVVSITDKKGNTK
-268 TQVYKSK
+268 VYESK

-290 SASASEIVSGAV
+290 SASASEIVSAAV

-321 QSVFHITA
+321 QSVFHITTK
-329 DTGLK
+329 TGLK

-351 GVEPDVEIELP
+351 GVTPDVEIELP
-362 EKAVTDEQL
+362 EKATVDVQLNKAEEYLRDEL
-371 KKADRQRA
+371 KK
-379 SYYNYYATG
+379 
-388 TWGDVN
+388 
-394 NYDLC
+394 
-399 VDTGTLGIEGCVE
+399 
-412 LICKCVEIKK
+412 
-422 KMIEDKE
+422 E
-429 KEW
+429 K

>member
-1 MFNRKVSIWVIP
+1 MLNKKVSIWVIP
-13 LVVILSISMTVIGM
+13 LAVILAISLTLVGV
-27 AWGLQKVT
+27 AWGLQKLT
-35 HNAEGALQFLY
+35 HNAGGAVQFLF
-46 TLGRIHSGY
+46 TLGKIHSSY
-55 VGEYT
+55 VGDYT

-84 NEEGFARLNEM
+84 DEKGFANLNEM

-128 GIEAGDKILKVND
+128 GIEAGDKILKVD
-141 VDTKGRSLEDV
+141 DKDTKGRSLEDV

-161 TNVKLLLE
+161 TSVKLLLE
-169 HKNGEQFTADIVR
+169 HKNGEQFTANIVR
-182 DDIKIKSVAG
+182 DDIKVQSVAG

-234 LRHNPGGLLGE
+234 LRHNPGGLLNE

-321 QSVFHITA
+321 QSVFHITP

-362 EKAVTDEQL
+362 EKATSDVQL
-371 KKADRQRA
+371 KKA
-379 SYYNYYATG
+379 
-388 TWGDVN
+388 
-394 NYDLC
+394 
-399 VDTGTLGIEGCVE
+399 EE
-412 LICKCVEIKK
+412 
-422 KMIEDKE
+422 
-429 KEW
+429 

>member
-1 MFNRKVSIWVIP
+1 MFSKKVSIWLIP
-13 LVVILSISMTVIGM
+13 VTAFVTVVFTLGCLV
-27 AWGLQKVT
+27 WGVQSLT
-35 HNAEGALQFLY
+35 HNAGGTVQFLY
-46 TLGRIHSGY
+46 TLGKIHSSY
-55 VGEYT
+55 VGDYT
-60 DKKLFEGAMHGLV
+60 EKKLFQGAMHGLV

-84 NEEGFARLNEM
+84 NEEGFAHLNEI

-141 VDTKGRSLEDV
+141 VDTKGRTLEDV
-152 VSTIRGKKG
+152 VRTIRGKKG
-161 TNVKLLLE
+161 TSVKLLLE
-169 HKNGEQFTADIVR
+169 HKNGQQFTADIVR
-182 DDIKIKSVAG
+182 DDIKVKSVAG
-192 KMLPDSKIGYIRISM
+192 KMLPDSKIGYIRIAM

-234 LRHNPGGLLGE
+234 LRHNPGGLLNE
-245 CVKVANYIVPKG
+245 CVKVANFIVPKG

-268 TQVYKSK
+268 TKVYESN
-275 LEKVKYPLAVLIDHG
+275 LEKVKYPLAVLIDNG

-321 QSVFHITA
+321 QSVFPVTL

-342 PSGRSIHKV
+342 PNGRSIHKV
-351 GVEPDVEIELP
+351 GVSPDVEIELP
-362 EKAVTDEQL
+362 EKATVDVQL
-371 KKADRQRA
+371 KKAEE
-379 SYYNYYATG
+379 YLKEEL
-388 TWGDVN
+388 N
-394 NYDLC
+394 N
-399 VDTGTLGIEGCVE
+399 
-412 LICKCVEIKK
+412 KK
-422 KMIEDKE
+422 
-429 KEW
+429 